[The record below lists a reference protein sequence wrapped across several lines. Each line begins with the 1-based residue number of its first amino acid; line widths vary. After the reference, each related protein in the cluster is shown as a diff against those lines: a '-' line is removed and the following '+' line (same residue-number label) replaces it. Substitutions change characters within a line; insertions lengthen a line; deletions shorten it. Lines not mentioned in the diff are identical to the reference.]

1 MKKVI
6 LFLIIAMTIFIVG
19 NDVYAED
26 YKFYEAEYIDNIYM
40 NKYDY
45 SSNTIYYQ
53 KARKFRNQRTSQ
65 EVYCIE
71 PLTFFNESSTY
82 QTTTTPRNLTQKQ
95 INRIKKIAHFGYKY
109 KGHNDNIWY
118 AVTQLM
124 IWRESNP
131 NGGDYYFTDTLNGSK
146 TSIYDSRINEINN
159 IINSYD
165 NEIPIENELI
175 KMQKGETKEIE
186 IGDTLNFY
194 ITSNEE
200 VKLENGK
207 IIVQDLEEGEY
218 DITLN
223 RIQETIYGTPPI
235 IYQSNN
241 SQNMIMQG
249 DLDPKEISFK
259 LRVIDNHL
267 DIFKID
273 EDTNDYIPSGEGVL
287 DGAVFQ
293 IDKDGEE
300 YDQIEII
307 NGTGSLHNM
316 PLGNYTIKEIK
327 AGEGYELNEEVYSFS
342 FTEDNQG
349 SIFYIPNKVIEK
361 ELTIIKYYDDNKK
374 ESNIEFQVLKD
385 EELFTKDITNEEG
398 KVTFKLPYGSYT
410 IKQMNTTEG
419 YQLVEPFYISII
431 DSNNETIELYDYKIP
446 VPNTSKES
454 ILVILLKIL
463 EFILC

>member
-1 MKKVI
+1 
-6 LFLIIAMTIFIVG
+6 
-19 NDVYAED
+19 
-26 YKFYEAEYIDNIYM
+26 
-40 NKYDY
+40 
-45 SSNTIYYQ
+45 
-53 KARKFRNQRTSQ
+53 
-65 EVYCIE
+65 
-71 PLTFFNESSTY
+71 
-82 QTTTTPRNLTQKQ
+82 
-95 INRIKKIAHFGYKY
+95 
-109 KGHNDNIWY
+109 
-118 AVTQLM
+118 M

-186 IGDTLNFY
+186 IGDSLNFY
-194 ITSNEE
+194 ISSNEE

-349 SIFYIPNKVIEK
+349 SIFYIPNKVIKK

-419 YQLVEPFYISII
+419 YQLVEPFYISIT